1 MSAIDERIDLIEK
14 ILSNK
19 ISKKEVEVFIKEME
33 NKYGEKAFTR
43 FKFQK
48 KEKPWNQDY
57 YDKLKNLS
65 MSGAGSKEFILHLV
79 EVRDSINKFDK
90 KKIIP
95 VAIVAIV
102 AVIIAIIL
110 FH

>member
-19 ISKKEVEVFIKEME
+19 ISQKEVENVIKEME
-33 NKYGEKAFTR
+33 KKYGEKAFTR
-43 FKFQK
+43 FTFQK
-48 KEKPWNQDY
+48 KAKPWNQDY

-79 EVRDSINKFDK
+79 EVRESINKFDK

-95 VAIVAIV
+95 VAIA
-102 AVIIAIIL
+102 AVIVVIIVIIL